1 MINGIKPKVICCS
14 KCSSSIPTER
24 LSMGYTICT
33 NCSTEEKKVGHII
46 YPHKTGAYIQVM
58 DKDTHK
64 ELNKLDRRGYKGK
77 GGYKHYKELT
87 VSQSSSDTKV
97 YTDKSS
103 THITHT
109 PYNNALKEVLGY
121 YDEWG
126 YERTLGYL
134 RKLNSDGKIPLMT
147 RVKLQDI
154 VSEKY
159 MNPSPRALKRK
170 FNGGCSSVG

>member
-1 MINGIKPKVICCS
+1 MNCS
-14 KCSSSIPTER
+14 LCNIDIPQER
-24 LSMGYTICT
+24 IDMGYTSICV

-46 YPHKTGAYIQVM
+46 YPHKTGAYIQVL

-87 VSQSSSDTKV
+87 ISQSSSDTKV

-147 RVKLQDI
+147 RVKIQDI
-154 VSEKY
+154 ITDKY
-159 MNPSPRALKRK
+159 LKPSPRALKRK

>member
-1 MINGIKPKVICCS
+1 MINGIKPKVTCCS
-14 KCSSSIPTER
+14 KCSSSVPIER

-64 ELNKLDRRGYKGK
+64 ELNKLDRRGYKGA
-77 GGYKHYKELT
+77 GSYKHYKELT
-87 VSQSSSDTKV
+87 ISSSSDTKV
-97 YTDKSS
+97 YTEKSS

-109 PYNNALKEVLGY
+109 SYDTALKQVLGY

-134 RKLNSDGKIPLMT
+134 KKLNRNDDIPLMM
-147 RVKLQDI
+147 RAKIQDI
-154 VSEKY
+154 ITERYLK
-159 MNPSPRALKRK
+159 PSSRALKRK

>member
-1 MINGIKPKVICCS
+1 MINGIKPKVLNCS
-14 KCSSSIPTER
+14 KCSCSIPTER
-24 LSMGYTICT
+24 LSMGYTICV

-64 ELNKLDRRGYKGK
+64 ELNKLDRRGYKG
-77 GGYKHYKELT
+77 GGSYKHYKELT
-87 VSQSSSDTKV
+87 VSQSISDTKV
-97 YTDKSS
+97 YKDKSS

-109 PYNNALKEVLGY
+109 PYDTALKQVLDY

-126 YERTLGYL
+126 YERTLEYL

-154 VSEKY
+154 VCEKY
-159 MNPSPRALKRK
+159 MKPSPRALKRK

>member
-1 MINGIKPKVICCS
+1 MINGIKPKVLNCS
-14 KCSSSIPTER
+14 KCSGNIPTER

-64 ELNKLDRRGYKGK
+64 ELNKLDRRGYKG
-77 GGYKHYKELT
+77 GGYKHYKDIT
-87 VSQSSSDTKV
+87 ISSSSDTKP
-97 YTDKSS
+97 YTDNSAK
-103 THITHT
+103 HIKHLS
-109 PYNNALKEVLGY
+109 YNDALKQVLDY

-126 YERTLGYL
+126 YERTLEYL
-134 RKLNSDGKIPLMT
+134 RQLNSGGDIPLMT

>member
-1 MINGIKPKVICCS
+1 MINGIKPKITCCS
-14 KCSSSIPTER
+14 KCSSSVPIER

-64 ELNKLDRRGYKGK
+64 ELNKLDRRGYKGA
-77 GGYKHYKELT
+77 GSYKHYKELT
-87 VSQSSSDTKV
+87 ISSSSDTKV
-97 YTDKSS
+97 YTEKSS

-109 PYNNALKEVLGY
+109 SYDTALKQVLGY

-134 RKLNSDGKIPLMT
+134 KKLNRNDEIPLMM
-147 RVKLQDI
+147 RVKIQDI
-154 VSEKY
+154 ITERYLK
-159 MNPSPRALKRK
+159 PTPRALQRK
-170 FNGGCSSVG
+170 FNTKVNG

>member
-1 MINGIKPKVICCS
+1 MINGIKPKVTCCS

-87 VSQSSSDTKV
+87 ISSSSDTNSAIFNPAFCIAFSMALLNFCVVEEDDGGKV
-97 YTDKSS
+97 ESESVFIEAVDNVPSS
-103 THITHT
+103 CA
-109 PYNNALKEVLGY
+109 PFSFA
-121 YDEWG
+121 
-126 YERTLGYL
+126 
-134 RKLNSDGKIPLMT
+134 
-147 RVKLQDI
+147 
-154 VSEKY
+154 
-159 MNPSPRALKRK
+159 
-170 FNGGCSSVG
+170 FSS